1 MLPLA
6 EHVLEAQTDEKFFGV
21 WLRTQATP
29 RRDKVWVQRWF
40 VTQKDATAWPAP
52 GRATTGVVLP
62 PNPNNAAFSF
72 VLELGSRLVAKQ
84 NRLTVLLAGVNN
96 AKGKLFDPVVQV
108 AIAPSTFNRDY
119 PTTELQLLRLKDM
132 GMVFTYMAHR
142 DVWGAFCSTFQ
153 AKHQVLTRF
162 DTWYNKKNPA
172 AAKSKDK
179 SNIAE
184 EWGEYV
190 RAELDAVVAKALSN
204 INALTQAR
212 ASKTP
217 AFPAGEVAEWTKVVE
232 ANKRLIKF
240 DLPCANLPASRPRSS
255 GSQSGN
261 IPPTVASSSGTQPG
275 QQQQQSGQQPSS
287 QQPSGQ
293 QPAGQRPAGGQPAGQ
308 QPAGQQPASQQ
319 QSGPPPQGSSGRLPL
334 RGGNPGKRPQS
345 PSAGQ

>member
-1 MLPLA
+1 MVPLA
-6 EHVLEAQTDEKFFGV
+6 EHVLEGQTDEKFFTV

-40 VTQKDATAWPAP
+40 VTQRDAAAWPAP
-52 GRATTGVVLP
+52 GRTTTGLTLP
-62 PNPNNAAFSF
+62 TNPNNAAFTF

-96 AKGKLFDPVVQV
+96 AKGKLFDPAMQN
-108 AIAPSTFNRDY
+108 AIAPTSFVRDY
-119 PTTELQLLRLKDM
+119 PTTELQLLRLKEM

-142 DVWGAFCSTFQ
+142 EVWGAFCTTFQ

-162 DTWYNKKNPA
+162 DTWYNRKNPA

-212 ASKTP
+212 ASRTP
-217 AFPAGEVAEWTKVVE
+217 AFAAAEVAEWTRVVD

-240 DLPCANLPASRPRSS
+240 DLPCTNLPASRPRSS

-275 QQQQQSGQQPSS
+275 QQQQQSGQQPS
-287 QQPSGQ
+287 GQ
-293 QPAGQRPAGGQPAGQ
+293 QPAGQRPAGQ
-308 QPAGQQPASQQ
+308 QPAGQQPAGQQ

>member
-6 EHVLEAQTDEKFFGV
+6 EHVLEGQTDEKFFTV

-52 GRATTGVVLP
+52 GRATTGVILP

-96 AKGKLFDPVVQV
+96 AKGKLFDPDMQV

-142 DVWGAFCSTFQ
+142 EVWGAFCSTFQ

-275 QQQQQSGQQPSS
+275 QQQQQSGQQPSG

-293 QPAGQRPAGGQPAGQ
+293 QPAGQRPAG
-308 QPAGQQPASQQ
+308 QQ
-319 QSGPPPQGSSGRLPL
+319 QSGPAPQGSSGKLPL